1 MAETEENP
9 QIDETRL
16 QAIRRRIEEVA
27 GDAPQLAKLA
37 LEQMVEVPLQF
48 AVRRRVLRPRCWG
61 LQSEAMSGMTTGTG
75 TGTGTGPSR

>member
-27 GDAPQLAKLA
+27 GDAPQLAGAELHG
-37 LEQMVEVPLQF
+37 PP
-48 AVRRRVLRPRCWG
+48 VRRAG
-61 LQSEAMSGMTTGTG
+61 AGIAS
-75 TGTGTGPSR
+75 

>member
-1 MAETEENP
+1 MADTEEAP

-37 LEQMVEVPLQF
+37 AASVYK
-48 AVRRRVLRPRCWG
+48 RILRFNIVFRF
-61 LQSEAMSGMTTGTG
+61 
-75 TGTGTGPSR
+75 